1 MLSFMAHA
9 LTQHS
14 RNQGLIFVCISVDG
28 DKHEGSEWR
37 GQVSSGVE
45 SFIEAGTKND
55 QELAELV
62 NEMGV
67 SVLIHLDG
75 HNSGS
80 RLGLFSMKPA
90 PVQIAYR
97 FCASVG
103 ADYIPW

>member
-1 MLSFMAHA
+1 M
-9 LTQHS
+9 
-14 RNQGLIFVCISVDG
+14 IFVCISADG

-55 QELAELV
+55 QELAELF